1 MNVTVVGAGA
11 IGGHIAAKLAAAGE
25 SVKVVARGDHLKAIR
40 ERGLKLKENGEEI
53 VARVEA
59 TDRIAE
65 AGGADLIVL
74 AVKAHQLAPIAAD
87 VASIVA
93 PSTTVMTTQNGIPWW
108 YFYKHGGPHEGVR
121 LESVDPGGV
130 IASHLPID
138 AIVAAISYQ
147 AAEIESPGI
156 IRHIEGHRLPVA
168 EIDGQKTARIAALS
182 ELFTKAGFKSPA
194 LSDVRSE
201 IWMKLWGNLTFNPV
215 SALSHATL
223 EDICRFAPTRALAAA
238 MMREAQTI
246 GEAFGIRFRLSVD
259 KRIAGAESIGAHK
272 TSMLQDIEHGRATEI
287 DALLGSVIEL
297 ARLANV
303 LTPHLDAIYAVTKL
317 LGETVARSESG
328 LAFARRR
335 AVGVD
340 KHMSADRT
348 LRGLIAGGH
357 DDAVAIAAH
366 EAPPLTYGAL
376 RALIERTCA
385 TLNDLGI
392 GRGDRVAIVLPNGPE
407 MAAAFLCVA
416 SAATSAP
423 LNPAYR
429 QDEFEFYLEDLKAKA
444 LIVEAGSESP
454 ALRAAEKLGVAL
466 MTLTPERQVGAGAF
480 ELCRLDARRRA
491 RRPGP
496 RRGRT
501 TSR

>member
-1 MNVTVVGAGA
+1 MNITVIGAGA

-25 SVKVVARGDHLKAIR
+25 SVKVVARGEHLKAIR

-74 AVKAHQLAPIAAD
+74 GVKAHQLAPIAAE

-93 PSTTVMTTQNGIPWW
+93 PTSTIMTTQNGIPWW
-108 YFYKHGGPHEGVR
+108 YFFKHGGRYEGVR

-138 AIVAAISYQ
+138 AVVAAIIYQ

-156 IRHIEGHRLPVA
+156 IRHVEGHRLPLA
-168 EIDGQKTARIAALS
+168 EIDGAKTERIAALS

-238 MMREAQTI
+238 MMREAQTV
-246 GEAFGIRFRLSVD
+246 GEAFGIRFRLSID

-272 TSMLQDIEHGRATEI
+272 TSMLQDIEHGRAIEI
-287 DALLGSVIEL
+287 DALLGSVTEL

-303 LTPHLDAIYAVTKL
+303 ATPHLDAICAVTKL
-317 LGETVARSESG
+317 LGETVVGSG
-328 LAFARRR
+328 S
-335 AVGVD
+335 G
-340 KHMSADRT
+340 MS
-348 LRGLIAGGH
+348 
-357 DDAVAIAAH
+357 
-366 EAPPLTYGAL
+366 LT
-376 RALIERTCA
+376 
-385 TLNDLGI
+385 
-392 GRGDRVAIVLPNGPE
+392 
-407 MAAAFLCVA
+407 
-416 SAATSAP
+416 
-423 LNPAYR
+423 
-429 QDEFEFYLEDLKAKA
+429 
-444 LIVEAGSESP
+444 
-454 ALRAAEKLGVAL
+454 
-466 MTLTPERQVGAGAF
+466 
-480 ELCRLDARRRA
+480 
-491 RRPGP
+491 RP
-496 RRGRT
+496 
-501 TSR
+501 